1 MASVLPV
8 SIKDFSTRLSV
19 YARHRKNVRLR
30 ISFSQMAVANLKASP
45 FQEESTVWPCV
56 LYFNYTAI
64 KKDGQ
69 RTSSAIP
76 LIIEFDPRV
85 SKRQELS
92 ANGPRKWVRLLSC
105 TQLS

>member
-1 MASVLPV
+1 MANVLPV

-19 YARHRKNVRLR
+19 YARCRENVRLR
-30 ISFSQMAVANLKASP
+30 IGCSQIAAANLKASP

-56 LYFNYTAI
+56 LYFSYIAI

-69 RTSSAIP
+69 RTSSATP
-76 LIIEFDPRV
+76 LIIKFDPGV
-85 SKRQELS
+85 SRRQDLS
-92 ANGPRKWVRLLSC
+92 VNGPRKWVCLLSF